1 MNYSTI
7 FISIKLGI
15 TTLIP
20 GTITVVSATR
30 KVKSMNRVYVNS
42 TVDVPIENQPQ
53 ITASGTGCT
62 YDNNG
67 NLTSDP
73 SRGIRDIE
81 WSETGKPI
89 RVSFVSGEEICYR
102 YAATGEKLSEVFVDT
117 DGRILRRRDIYGS
130 YELTDGSLDRTQ
142 VGGGYLDSRGVFHVY
157 VTDYQGNVIGIVNA
171 KTGTP
176 VQFTDYYPYGIPHAT
191 AYSPEANR
199 RKFGGKEYTSE
210 FGFSSCDF
218 GARLYSPLLCGFD
231 SPDSKASEYTHIS
244 PYAYCAADPVNF
256 IDPTGEVIIF
266 VNGLDKFGAKPA
278 GEEHWTQSYKRYNFV
293 NGAKQ
298 FFNDNNVLFIP
309 VKHSLSSSALE
320 RLQKGYDYAENNI
333 IWLGDLKQ
341 DETIKFV
348 THSMGAAYAEGMATF
363 LLKNGCPVTNIV
375 HINAF
380 QANDIK
386 SLSKYNNVETTDYQY
401 TDDWVIN
408 HIPIFSSPGF
418 IDGANYIIREPS
430 GCQIESFL
438 NIHFD
443 PISKGFNFWNKLRS
457 KQNNCLLKPCKN
469 NY

>member
-30 KVKSMNRVYVNS
+30 KVNRLNRVYVNI

-53 ITASGTGCT
+53 IIASGTGCT

-73 SRGIRDIE
+73 SRGILDIE
-81 WSETGKPI
+81 WSETGKPL
-89 RVSFVSGEEICYR
+89 RVFFVSGEEICYR

-218 GARLYSPLLCGFD
+218 GARLYSPLLCVFD
-231 SPDSKASEYTHIS
+231 SPDPKASTYTHIS
-244 PYAYCAADPVNF
+244 PYTYCAADPVNF
-256 IDPTGEVIIF
+256 IDPTGEDVAVLLQHDGLAKQHMAMLIQKPNGKWSYYS
-266 VNGLDKFGAKPA
+266 VNGNNVYVSGKFWGGRKQNDVGIGSWESPQEFLNSDYNRSQTDNDSYDDVCDYNFTRCYIIKTTPEQDKNMIEDFKQTSSTEYNVIYNNFATAVQKVLFNSGIDVAKP
-278 GEEHWTQSYKRYNFV
+278 SYKTTLTSDYYMLNGQPIYEYSIPNFTMLP
-293 NGAKQ
+293 AKA
-298 FFNDNNVLFIP
+298 FKSIMKLNPKGKFIY
-309 VKHSLSSSALE
+309 KH
-320 RLQKGYDYAENNI
+320 
-333 IWLGDLKQ
+333 
-341 DETIKFV
+341 V
-348 THSMGAAYAEGMATF
+348 
-363 LLKNGCPVTNIV
+363 
-375 HINAF
+375 
-380 QANDIK
+380 
-386 SLSKYNNVETTDYQY
+386 
-401 TDDWVIN
+401 
-408 HIPIFSSPGF
+408 
-418 IDGANYIIREPS
+418 
-430 GCQIESFL
+430 
-438 NIHFD
+438 
-443 PISKGFNFWNKLRS
+443 
-457 KQNNCLLKPCKN
+457 
-469 NY
+469 